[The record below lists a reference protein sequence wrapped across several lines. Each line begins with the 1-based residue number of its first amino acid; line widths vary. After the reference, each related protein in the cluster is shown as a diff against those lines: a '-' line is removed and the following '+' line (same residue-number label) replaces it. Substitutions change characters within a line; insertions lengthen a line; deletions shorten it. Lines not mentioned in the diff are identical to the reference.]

1 MQVRAPFR
9 VIVAVAV
16 LAGAIELVLSRD
28 FLLDDALIH
37 VRSADLLLQGPV
49 STVDSSPLFLLLT
62 AAGLHLGA
70 SFWVTKLLSVAA
82 FAGLAGVLV
91 AAAWRERQPALQ
103 SLLSGLV
110 VLVLSPFG
118 VKWLADGMET
128 SLAVLSVMALA
139 LTLEGDGR
147 RTVRSAVLAVI
158 SVLVRPELA
167 GLAAIVVAGQ
177 LLRAK
182 PRLAAATAVGL
193 VVALVAIAA
202 IFGGV
207 WSDAAVAKLRHAY
220 TLEEFGVLLAS
231 IAVGAGMFG
240 VGLFATWLVL
250 LVVAVP
256 LVRQQD
262 DRALLL
268 GALSLPAV
276 LAVVAVRGQAMEG
289 IRPLLPFAAFSLTCL
304 MSCLRHRPLS
314 LPPRPVAAVLALV
327 LVGGW
332 VVDGPA
338 FARIVRLQAQSL
350 EAMRSRDWS
359 VLRGHTGVA
368 WDVGYLAYFTGAPIC
383 DAQGLING
391 PSFAR
396 LTLSDRLD
404 HCSQVAEFAYV
415 DPARFRLLAS
425 ALDMR
430 GWRICDRFD
439 FAHRQAPLSVY
450 LLVAPS
456 LAREPLCGAAAPRVD
471 GEASLLHAIATST
484 PTSL

>member
-1 MQVRAPFR
+1 MAPMQDRTLFR
-9 VIVAVAV
+9 IIVAVAV
-16 LAGAIELVLSRD
+16 LAGAIELAFSWN

-37 VRSADLLLQGPV
+37 ARSAALLLQGQV

-62 AAGLHLGA
+62 AAGFRLGA
-70 SFWVTKLLSVAA
+70 TFYVTKLLSVAA
-82 FAGLAGVLV
+82 FAALAGVLV
-91 AAAWRERQPALQ
+91 IRAWQERQPTLQAL
-103 SLLSGLV
+103 LTGLV

-128 SLAVLSVMALA
+128 SLAVLSVIGLA
-139 LTLEGDGR
+139 LTLDDDGR
-147 RTVRSAVLAVI
+147 RIGRSAAI
-158 SVLVRPELA
+158 AAICALVRPELA
-167 GLAAIVVAGQ
+167 GLAAFVIAGQ

-182 PRLAAATAVGL
+182 PRLAAATAIGL
-193 VVALVAIAA
+193 VVALAVIAA

-220 TLEEFGVLLAS
+220 TLQEFVVLLAS
-231 IAVGAGMFG
+231 IAVGAGTFG
-240 VGLFATWLVL
+240 VGLFAAWLVL
-250 LVVAVP
+250 LAVAAP
-256 LVRQQD
+256 LMHQSD
-262 DRALLL
+262 TRALLL
-268 GALSLPAV
+268 GALALPVV
-276 LAVVAVRGQAMEG
+276 LIVIALRGQAVEG

-304 MSCLRHRPLS
+304 VSCLRHRPVSLS
-314 LPPRPVAAVLALV
+314 PRPVAAALALV
-327 LVGGW
+327 LVVGW

-359 VLRGHTGVA
+359 PLRGHTGVA
-368 WDVGYLAYFTGAPIC
+368 WDVGYLAWFTGAPIC

-391 PSFAR
+391 AAFAR

-404 HCSQVAEFAYV
+404 RCSQVAEFAYV
-415 DPARFRLLAS
+415 DAARFRQLAT

-439 FAHRQAPLSVY
+439 FAHRAAPLSVY

-456 LAREPLCGAAAPRVD
+456 LAREPLCSAAAPRVD
-471 GEASLLHAIATST
+471 DEASLRVGAR
-484 PTSL
+484 